1 MNQRSQDVLTANNW
15 NVCQYAVLM
24 HMLAQVC
31 DMKVGELVHVIADAH
46 IYDRHVELVKE
57 LITRQQHPAPKFWL
71 NPEIK
76 DFYQFTPDD
85 IKVTDYVTGRRSK
98 TFRWQYSSQEEK
110 IMNII
115 AAVDKNWA
123 IGKNNELLVRIPMDQ
138 KFFRETTTGKVVV
151 MGRKTLESFPNGLPL
166 KNRTNIVLTHNPA
179 YQVKDA
185 IVVHSMEELHRE
197 LEKYD
202 TNDVYV
208 IGGQKIYEQLL
219 DECDVA
225 HITKID
231 YAYDADAYF
240 PNLDEKPEWKITAD
254 SEEQTYFDLEFYFY
268 KYERVQK

>member
-1 MNQRSQDVLTANNW
+1 
-15 NVCQYAVLM
+15 
-24 HMLAQVC
+24 
-31 DMKVGELVHVIADAH
+31 
-46 IYDRHVELVKE
+46 
-57 LITRQQHPAPKFWL
+57 
-71 NPEIK
+71 
-76 DFYQFTPDD
+76 
-85 IKVTDYVTGRRSK
+85 
-98 TFRWQYSSQEEK
+98 
-110 IMNII
+110 MNII

-219 DECDVA
+219 DECML
-225 HITKID
+225 HILQKSTMHMTRMRISRIWMK
-231 YAYDADAYF
+231 
-240 PNLDEKPEWKITAD
+240 NRSGKLQ
-254 SEEQTYFDLEFYFY
+254 QTVKNRHILIWNFISINMKECRSN
-268 KYERVQK
+268 E